1 MPKINKLII
10 MIKIIMII
18 VERKEIALEATF
30 SLRTNKIQNI
40 QGNILTK

>member
-1 MPKINKLII
+1 
-10 MIKIIMII
+10 MII
-18 VERKEIALEATF
+18 VERKEIALEVTF